1 MGLFNLKSKETKTST
16 KATTSKTT
24 DSKTTSAK
32 TASKPAATK
41 TSTTTKATAIK
52 STAKTTDTKTAAKST
67 DTKAKSKSKI
77 YHVSKRKDDGKW
89 TIKLE
94 GSDKVI
100 KTFAT
105 KVEAEEYVDGLAERQ
120 DGSVKLRASKGKNAG
135 KFVKR

>member
-1 MGLFNLKSKETKTST
+1 MGLFNFKGNDTKTSG

-24 DSKTTSAK
+24 TTKTTSK
-32 TASKPAATK
+32 AS
-41 TSTTTKATAIK
+41 TTKATASK
-52 STAKTTDTKTAAKST
+52 TATKTADTKTAKTASE
-67 DTKAKSKSKI
+67 TKAKSKSKI

-105 KVEAEEYVDGLAERQ
+105 KVEAEEYVEGLAERQ
-120 DGSVKLRASKGKNAG
+120 DGSIKLRASKGKNAG

>member
-1 MGLFNLKSKETKTST
+1 MGLFNFKGNDTKTSG

-24 DSKTTSAK
+24 TTKTTSK
-32 TASKPAATK
+32 AS
-41 TSTTTKATAIK
+41 TTKATASK
-52 STAKTTDTKTAAKST
+52 TASKTADTKTAKTASE
-67 DTKAKSKSKI
+67 TKAKSKSKI

-105 KVEAEEYVDGLAERQ
+105 KVEAEEYVEGLAERQ
-120 DGSVKLRASKGKNAG
+120 DGSIKLRASKGKNAG

>member
-24 DSKTTSAK
+24 DSKTTTTK

-41 TSTTTKATAIK
+41 TSTTTKATAVK
-52 STAKTTDTKTAAKST
+52 STAKST

-105 KVEAEEYVDGLAERQ
+105 KVEAEEYVEGLAERQ
-120 DGSVKLRASKGKNAG
+120 DGSIKLRASKGKNAG

>member
-1 MGLFNLKSKETKTST
+1 MGLFNFKGNDTKTSGKATSSKTTTT
-16 KATTSKTT
+16 KTTSKASTT
-24 DSKTTSAK
+24 K
-32 TASKPAATK
+32 AS
-41 TSTTTKATAIK
+41 TTKATASK
-52 STAKTTDTKTAAKST
+52 TADTKTAKTASE
-67 DTKAKSKSKI
+67 TKAKSKSKI

-105 KVEAEEYVDGLAERQ
+105 KVEAEEYVEGLAERQ
-120 DGSVKLRASKGKNAG
+120 DGSIKLRASKGKNAG

>member
-1 MGLFNLKSKETKTST
+1 MGLFNFKGNDTKTSG
-16 KATTSKTT
+16 KATTTKTT
-24 DSKTTSAK
+24 TTKTTSK
-32 TASKPAATK
+32 AS
-41 TSTTTKATAIK
+41 TTKATASK
-52 STAKTTDTKTAAKST
+52 TATKTADTKTAKTASE
-67 DTKAKSKSKI
+67 TKVKSKSKI

-105 KVEAEEYVDGLAERQ
+105 KVEAEEYVEGLAERQ
-120 DGSVKLRASKGKNAG
+120 DGSIKLRASKGKNAG